1 MQRSLQSKLFK
12 LLCRKVPILAW
23 LHTYNVNAAVSD
35 VLAGVTVGLT
45 LIPQAIAYASLAG
58 LNPKYGLY
66 SSIFGGLMY
75 IFLGTTKQLSVG
87 PTSIMALLC
96 LTYTHDT
103 SLAMVA
109 FLTFLTGLVQLTCG
123 LLSLGFVVEFVS
135 LPVVSGFTSAT
146 AIIMASSQLKYFLGI
161 KFKPKN
167 FVDMYVQLYRN
178 IANTQYS
185 DLTLGVVCILLLLSL
200 KKLQNMKLGDEKEHP
215 QVNLRYLKTF
225 LWFIS
230 TGRNAFILMGA
241 AIMTYVLEHTHR
253 RVPFA
258 LVGNI
263 EPGFP
268 TIALP
273 PFHTSVNGTQLGFLD
288 MVYHLNTGIFL
299 VPLVGLVANV
309 AIAKAFSEGRIV
321 DASQEMIALGMG
333 NLAGSLINAMPV
345 ASSFSRSAVNNASG
359 VKTTLGGLYTCII
372 VLLSLSLLTPYL
384 QYIPQASLAAVL
396 VCAVLTLVEIEIL
409 AVLWRTNKRNFI
421 TLVVTF
427 ASCLLI
433 GIEIGLLC
441 GICLDIFNLLH
452 FSARPTVHFDKKTT
466 DMGFE
471 FWLFEPSGGLL
482 FPTVDYLRSV
492 VLSRV
497 YEETNKAQ
505 VLRRPPPPRQG
516 GDVFIIINC
525 AHINKTDYTAAK
537 GVVSLAQD
545 LLHKKYQLVVINAIK
560 SVQTAFVGADHNAR
574 IHVYSTYQDFVSAI
588 HKDFYDVRNSVD
600 TLSEIHHDK
609 VDSETIF

>member
-1 MQRSLQSKLFK
+1 MQLTMKTKLTE
-12 LLCRKVPILAW
+12 LLRRKVPILAW
-23 LHTYNVNAAVSD
+23 LPKYNVNAAVSD
-35 VLAGVTVGLT
+35 VLAGITVGLT

-66 SSIFGGLMY
+66 SSIFGGVMY

-103 SLAMVA
+103 SLEMVA

-135 LPVVSGFTSAT
+135 LPVVSGFTSST

-161 KFKPKN
+161 QFKPKN
-167 FVDMYVQLYRN
+167 FLDMYVQLFKN
-178 IANTQYS
+178 IGKTKYS
-185 DLTLGVVCILLLLSL
+185 DLSLGVACVVLLLFMKRLQDI
-200 KKLQNMKLGDEKEHP
+200 KLTDKEP
-215 QVNLRYLKTF
+215 PGVKIKYLKSF

-230 TGRNAFILMGA
+230 TGRNAFILMGC
-241 AIMTYVLEHTHR
+241 AIITYVLKNTHEK
-253 RVPFA
+253 VPFA

-263 EPGFP
+263 ESGFP
-268 TIALP
+268 SLAFP
-273 PFHTSVNGTQLGFLD
+273 PTHININGTDLGLLD
-288 MVYHLNTGIFL
+288 MVSHLNTGIFL

-309 AIAKAFSEGRIV
+309 AIAKAFSEGKIV

-333 NLAGSLINAMPV
+333 NLAGSFINAMPV

-359 VKTTLGGLYTCII
+359 VQTTLGGLYTSII

-396 VCAVLTLVEIEIL
+396 VCAVLTLVEIEIM
-409 AVLWRTNKRNFI
+409 AVLWKTNKRNFL

-427 ASCLLI
+427 AACLLI

-452 FSARPTVHFDKKTT
+452 FNARPNVHFDKKV
-466 DMGFE
+466 

-482 FPTVDYLRSV
+482 FPTVDYLREV
-492 VLSRV
+492 VLSKI
-497 YEETNKAQ
+497 YEDNNKNKMLHRTRAA
-505 VLRRPPPPRQG
+505 
-516 GDVFIIINC
+516 GDVYIIINC
-525 AHINKTDYTAAK
+525 SHIDKTDYTAAK
-537 GVVSLAQD
+537 A
-545 LLHKKYQLVVINAIK
+545 
-560 SVQTAFVGADHNAR
+560 AFVSADQNAY

-588 HKDFYDVRNSVD
+588 HKDFYDVRNSID
-600 TLSEIHHDK
+600 TLSELHHHDK
-609 VDSETIF
+609 VDHETIF

>member
-1 MQRSLQSKLFK
+1 MKTKLTE
-12 LLCRKVPILAW
+12 LLHRKVPILAW
-23 LHTYNVNAAVSD
+23 LPKYNVNAAVSD
-35 VLAGVTVGLT
+35 VLAGITVGLT

-66 SSIFGGLMY
+66 SSIFGGVMY

-103 SLAMVA
+103 SLEMVA

-135 LPVVSGFTSAT
+135 LPVVSGFTSST

-161 KFKPKN
+161 QFKPKN
-167 FVDMYVQLYRN
+167 FLDMYVQLFKN
-178 IANTQYS
+178 IGKTKYS
-185 DLTLGVVCILLLLSL
+185 DLSLGVACVVLLLFMKRLQDI
-200 KKLQNMKLGDEKEHP
+200 KLTDKEP
-215 QVNLRYLKTF
+215 PGVKIKYLKSF

-230 TGRNAFILMGA
+230 TGRNAFILMGC
-241 AIMTYVLEHTHR
+241 AIITYVLKNTHEK
-253 RVPFA
+253 VPFA

-263 EPGFP
+263 ESGFP
-268 TIALP
+268 SLAFP
-273 PFHTSVNGTQLGFLD
+273 PTHININGTDLGLLD
-288 MVYHLNTGIFL
+288 MVSHLNTGIFL

-309 AIAKAFSEGRIV
+309 AIAKAFSEGKIV

-333 NLAGSLINAMPV
+333 NLAGSFINAMPV

-359 VKTTLGGLYTCII
+359 VQTTLGGLYTSII

-396 VCAVLTLVEIEIL
+396 VCAVLTLVEIEIM
-409 AVLWRTNKRNFI
+409 AVLWKTNKRNFL

-427 ASCLLI
+427 AACLLI

-452 FSARPTVHFDKKTT
+452 FNARPNVHFDKKVT

-482 FPTVDYLRSV
+482 FPTVDYLREV
-492 VLSRV
+492 VLSKI
-497 YEETNKAQ
+497 YEDNNKNKMLHRTRAA
-505 VLRRPPPPRQG
+505 
-516 GDVFIIINC
+516 GDVYIIINC
-525 AHINKTDYTAAK
+525 SHIDKTDYTAAK

-545 LLHKKYQLVVINAIK
+545 LLHKKCQLVVINAIK
-560 SVQTAFVGADHNAR
+560 SVQAAFVSADQNAY

-588 HKDFYDVRNSVD
+588 HKDFYDVRNSID
-600 TLSEIHHDK
+600 TLSELHHHDK
-609 VDSETIF
+609 VDHETIF